1 MHLKLPSPFTTA
13 SKGRISAS
21 AFAIVPPPYTKDKY
35 GNELNDIVEDDAKNE
50 DSNDGVGQFDDAF
63 ESEDEEDD
71 DEVELELEF
80 PSLLAASTVPYEGED
95 NANDNNDTTKANLEV
110 VNEVVEEKEKKT
122 VF

>member
-35 GNELNDIVEDDAKNE
+35 GNELNDVVEDDAKNE
-50 DSNDGVGQFDDAF
+50 DSNDGIGQFDDAS
-63 ESEDEEDD
+63 ESEDDGEE
-71 DEVELELEF
+71 ELELEF

-95 NANDNNDTTKANLEV
+95 IDIKNNKNLEVLNEEIV
-110 VNEVVEEKEKKT
+110 VNEVVVEEK
-122 VF
+122 